1 MVLYKIHKAKQER
14 EVVYMKISSLFFA
27 GLAAVAAA
35 TLYQLAEHGVPVRRE
50 YEVYVPEELSGLR
63 ILMLSDLHCNPL
75 ICSNKRVMNRLKEEN
90 PDVILLAGDMI
101 SKYGKKANLRV
112 PAFLEKLTLIA
123 PVVYGMG
130 NHEEVLRTDFP
141 KQFEAYKEK
150 VTKSGINFPDN
161 ETVSL
166 VLQGKNVNFA
176 GLTLKHEYYFKR
188 KKQELPQAATEELR
202 IEHPERTV
210 LLAHFPDHFPAYAK
224 LAPLVVSGH
233 NHGGII
239 RLPVVGGFISPQL
252 YLPPYTRGCY
262 KFEDSTMVVSAGIGS
277 HSLPARL
284 FNPIEYCV
292 INTKTR
298 KEE

>member
-1 MVLYKIHKAKQER
+1 MTGNGLLLLGAAIV
-14 EVVYMKISSLFFA
+14 A
-27 GLAAVAAA
+27 GAAV
-35 TLYQLAEHGVPVRRE
+35 YQLAEHGIPVKRE
-50 YEVYVPEELSGLR
+50 YNVAVPNGLEGLR
-63 ILMLSDLHCNPL
+63 ILLLSDLHCNPL
-75 ICSNKRVMNRLKEEN
+75 ICNNKKVLRRFKAEQ

-101 SKYGKKANLRV
+101 SKYGKKENLRV
-112 PAFLEKLTLIA
+112 PAFLKKLTEIA

-130 NHEEVLRTDFP
+130 NHEEVLRTNFP
-141 KQFEAYKEK
+141 ENFNAYRRQVEEM
-150 VTKSGINFPDN
+150 GIHFPDN
-161 ETVSL
+161 ETVTL
-166 VLQGKNVNFA
+166 ILQGKNVNFA
-176 GLTLKHEYYFKR
+176 GLTLKHEYYYKKKR
-188 KKQELPQAATEELR
+188 RMLPGEATEALV

-262 KFEDSTMVVSAGIGS
+262 TEGDSTMVVSAGIGS
-277 HSLPARL
+277 HSMPARL
-284 FNPIEYCV
+284 FNRVEYCV

-298 KEE
+298 NER

>member
-1 MVLYKIHKAKQER
+1 
-14 EVVYMKISSLFFA
+14 MKSSSLFFLGMA
-27 GLAAVAAA
+27 GLALGA
-35 TLYQLAEHGVPVRRE
+35 TIYQLVEHGVPVKRE
-50 YEVYVPEELSGLR
+50 YDVDVPENLSGLR

-75 ICSNKRVMNRLKEEN
+75 ICKNDRVIKQLKEET

-101 SKYGKKANLRV
+101 SKYGKKENLRV
-112 PAFLEKLTLIA
+112 PGFLKKLTEIA
-123 PVVYGMG
+123 PVIYGMG
-130 NHEEVLRTDFP
+130 NHEERLRTYFP
-141 KQFEAYKEK
+141 EQFEEYRKTVEDM
-150 VTKSGINFPDN
+150 GISFPDN

-166 VLQGKNVNFA
+166 VLQGKNIEFA
-176 GLTLKHEYYFKR
+176 GLTLNHAYYFK
-188 KKQELPQAATEELR
+188 KKRQELPAKATEELL
-202 IEHPERTV
+202 IETPENTI

-239 RLPVVGGFISPQL
+239 RLPIVGGFISPQL

-262 KFEDSTMVVSAGIGS
+262 RLGNSTMVVSAGIGS

-284 FNPIEYCV
+284 FNRVEYCI

-298 KEE
+298 KSL

>member
-1 MVLYKIHKAKQER
+1 
-14 EVVYMKISSLFFA
+14 MKRSSLFFL
-27 GLAAVAAA
+27 GTAAIAIGA
-35 TLYQLAEHGVPVRRE
+35 TIYQLAEHGVPVRRE
-50 YEVYVPEELSGLR
+50 YDAEVPEGLSGLR

-75 ICSNKRVMNRLKEEN
+75 ICNNARVLRQLKKEA

-101 SKYGKKANLRV
+101 SKYGKKENRCV
-112 PAFLEKLTLIA
+112 PAFLKKLTEIA

-130 NHEEVLRTDFP
+130 NHEERLRAYFP
-141 KQFEAYKEK
+141 EQFEAYRNTVEDM
-150 VTKSGINFPDN
+150 GISFLDN

-166 VLQGKNVNFA
+166 VLQGKNIEFA
-176 GLTLKHEYYFKR
+176 GLTLKHEYYYKR
-188 KKQELPQAATEELR
+188 KRQELPPRATEELF
-202 IEHPERTV
+202 IEHPENTV

-239 RLPVVGGFISPQL
+239 RLPVVGGLISPQL

-262 KFEDSTMVVSAGIGS
+262 TEGDSTMVVSAGIGS

-284 FNPIEYCV
+284 FNRIEYCI

-298 KEE
+298 K

>member
-1 MVLYKIHKAKQER
+1 
-14 EVVYMKISSLFFA
+14 MKRNSLFFL
-27 GLAAVAAA
+27 GTAAVAIGA
-35 TLYQLAEHGVPVRRE
+35 TIYQLAEHGVPVRRE
-50 YEVYVPEELSGLR
+50 YDAEVPEGLSGLR

-75 ICSNKRVMNRLKEEN
+75 ICNNARVLRQLKKEA

-101 SKYGKKANLRV
+101 SKYGKKENRRV
-112 PAFLEKLTLIA
+112 PAFLKKLTEIA

-130 NHEEVLRTDFP
+130 NHEERLRAYFP
-141 KQFEAYKEK
+141 EQFEAYRNTVEDM
-150 VTKSGINFPDN
+150 GISFLDN

-166 VLQGKNVNFA
+166 VLRGKNIEFA
-176 GLTLKHEYYFKR
+176 GLTLKHEYYYKR
-188 KKQELPQAATEELR
+188 KRQELPLRATEELF
-202 IEHPERTV
+202 IEHPESTV

-239 RLPVVGGFISPQL
+239 RLPVVGGLISPQL

-262 KFEDSTMVVSAGIGS
+262 KEGDSTMVVSAGIGS

-284 FNPIEYCV
+284 FNRIEYCI

-298 KEE
+298 K

>member
-1 MVLYKIHKAKQER
+1 
-14 EVVYMKISSLFFA
+14 MKSSSLFFLGTA
-27 GLAAVAAA
+27 ALALGA
-35 TLYQLAEHGVPVRRE
+35 TFYQLVEHGVPVKRE
-50 YEVYVPEELSGLR
+50 YDVEVPEGLAGLR

-75 ICSNKRVMNRLKEEN
+75 ICNNRRVFRRLKEEQ

-101 SKYGKKANLRV
+101 SKYGKKENLRV
-112 PAFLEKLTLIA
+112 PAFLKELTQIA

-130 NHEEVLRTDFP
+130 NHEERLRTYFP
-141 KQFEAYKEK
+141 EQFADYRKAVEEM
-150 VTKSGINFPDN
+150 GIFFQDN

-166 VLQGKNVNFA
+166 VLQGKNIDFA
-176 GLTLKHEYYFKR
+176 GLTLKHEYYYKKKR
-188 KKQELPQAATEELR
+188 RELPSEATEDLF
-202 IEHPERTV
+202 IEHPENTV

-239 RLPVVGGFISPQL
+239 RLPFVGGFISPQL

-262 KFEDSTMVVSAGIGS
+262 TKGDSTMVVSAGIGS

-284 FNPIEYCV
+284 FNRVEYCI

-298 KEE
+298 KSL

>member
-1 MVLYKIHKAKQER
+1 MTGNGLLLLGAVI
-14 EVVYMKISSLFFA
+14 VA
-27 GLAAVAAA
+27 GAAV
-35 TLYQLAEHGVPVRRE
+35 YQLAEHGIPVKRE
-50 YEVYVPEELSGLR
+50 YNVVVPNGLEGLR
-63 ILMLSDLHCNPL
+63 ILLLSDLHCNPL
-75 ICSNKRVMNRLKEEN
+75 ICNNKKVLRRFKAEQ

-101 SKYGKKANLRV
+101 SKYGKKENLRV
-112 PAFLEKLTLIA
+112 PAFLKKLTEIA

-130 NHEEVLRTDFP
+130 NHEEVLRTNFP
-141 KQFEAYKEK
+141 ENFNAYRRQVEEM
-150 VTKSGINFPDN
+150 GIHFPDN
-161 ETVSL
+161 ETVTL
-166 VLQGKNVNFA
+166 ILQGKNVNFA
-176 GLTLKHEYYFKR
+176 GLTLKHEYYYKKKR
-188 KKQELPQAATEELR
+188 RMLPGEATEALV

-262 KFEDSTMVVSAGIGS
+262 TEGDSTMVVSAGIGS
-277 HSLPARL
+277 HSMPARL
-284 FNPIEYCV
+284 FNRVEYCV

-298 KEE
+298 NER

>member
-1 MVLYKIHKAKQER
+1 
-14 EVVYMKISSLFFA
+14 MKNSGWLFLGTA
-27 GLAAVAAA
+27 ALALGA
-35 TLYQLAEHGVPVRRE
+35 TVYQLVEHGVPVRRE
-50 YEVYVPEELSGLR
+50 YDVEVPEALSGLR
-63 ILMLSDLHCNPL
+63 IMMLSDLHCNPL
-75 ICSNKRVMNRLKEEN
+75 ICNNERVIARLKEDT

-101 SKYGKKANLRV
+101 SKYGKKENLRV
-112 PAFLEKLTLIA
+112 PAFLKKLTEIA

-141 KQFEAYKEK
+141 EQFAAYRK
-150 VTKSGINFPDN
+150 VVEEMGISFPDN

-166 VLQGKNVNFA
+166 VLQGKNVEFA
-176 GLTLKHEYYFKR
+176 GLTLKRKYYFK
-188 KKQELPQAATEELR
+188 KKRQELPKKATEALF
-202 IEHPERTV
+202 IENPENTI
-210 LLAHFPDHFPAYAK
+210 LLAHFPDHFNTYAK

-239 RLPVVGGFISPQL
+239 RLPVIGGIISPQL

-262 KFEDSTMVVSAGIGS
+262 TKGDSTMVVSAGIGS

-284 FNPIEYCV
+284 FNRIEYCI

-298 KEE
+298 KSL

>member
-1 MVLYKIHKAKQER
+1 
-14 EVVYMKISSLFFA
+14 MKSSSMFLL
-27 GLAAVAAA
+27 GTAAVALAA
-35 TLYQLAEHGVPVRRE
+35 TIYQLVEHGVPVKRE
-50 YEVYVPEELSGLR
+50 YDVDVPEELSGLR

-75 ICSNKRVMNRLKEEN
+75 ICNNNSVIQRFKEES

-101 SKYGKKANLRV
+101 SKYGKKENRRV
-112 PAFLEKLTLIA
+112 PAFLKKLTEIA

-141 KQFEAYKEK
+141 EQFESYKKQVEEM
-150 VTKSGINFPDN
+150 GIFFPDN
-161 ETVSL
+161 GTVSL
-166 VLQGKNVNFA
+166 VLQGKNIDFA
-176 GLTLKHEYYFKR
+176 GLTLKHEYYFKKIR
-188 KKQELPQAATEELR
+188 QNLPPEATEALL
-202 IEHPERTV
+202 IKNPERTV

-239 RLPVVGGFISPQL
+239 RLPMVGGIISPQL

-262 KFEDSTMVVSAGIGS
+262 SEGNSTMVVSAGIGS

-284 FNPIEYCV
+284 FNRVEYCV

-298 KEE
+298 K